1 MDPAVKDV
9 PESMKLSGP
18 SNYILWSYKV
28 KMILL
33 QEGLWHFVEPPTPT
47 VSSSSTVSNPTTRSG
62 AVENPVVP
70 IARTTAPDPRTAPNE
85 EELKYRVGCIITST
99 LQDSIM
105 LNIVHLIDPLAIW
118 RRLKVMCEVEDTSK
132 KLALKEQLYSLK
144 LAEGKSVAQHLQDIN
159 LLVIQLARMEVVTSD
174 LVGKVLNSLPKN
186 WSTFRQIQQGRDRL
200 LLFPKLEGLLLH

>member
-33 QEGLWHFVEPPTPT
+33 QEGLWCFVEPPTPT
-47 VSSSSTVSNPTTRSG
+47 ASSSSTVSSPTTRSG
-62 AVENPVVP
+62 AVENPAVP
-70 IARTTAPDPRTAPNE
+70 TARTTASDPRTAPNE
-85 EELKYRVGCIITST
+85 EELRYRARRIITSI

-105 LNIVHLIDPLAIW
+105 LSVVHLIDPLAIW
-118 RRLKVMCEVEDTSK
+118 GRLKVMCEVENTSR

-144 LAEGKSVAQHLQDIN
+144 LAKGKSVAQHL
-159 LLVIQLARMEVVTSD
+159 
-174 LVGKVLNSLPKN
+174 
-186 WSTFRQIQQGRDRL
+186 
-200 LLFPKLEGLLLH
+200 